1 MLVGGKTTLAK
12 TTDIYWHVVCEYA
25 DANYVEFVT
34 AYIPAEQEWAQPP
47 LRRRQ
52 PKRRSPMAPTPAPM
66 CREHHVMKA
75 WQPTTFEYQEEG
87 ITVRV
92 PNLYAW
98 VCPVDGE
105 ASFTPETVD
114 ELLLT
119 IRELLTTAKRA
130 RERRLAL
137 TEYIVSVG

>member
-1 MLVGGKTTLAK
+1 MATKS
-12 TTDIYWHVVCEYA
+12 
-25 DANYVEFVT
+25 
-34 AYIPAEQEWAQPP
+34 IP
-47 LRRRQ
+47 R
-52 PKRRSPMAPTPAPM
+52 
-66 CREHHVMKA
+66 CGEHHTEKE
-75 WQPTTFEYQEEG
+75 WRLTIFEYQEEG

-119 IRELLTTAKRA
+119 IRELILTAKRA
-130 RERRLAL
+130 QERRSEL
-137 TEYIVSVG
+137 TQYIVSVNGPPQEKITASVAGEE

>member
-1 MLVGGKTTLAK
+1 MATKP
-12 TTDIYWHVVCEYA
+12 
-25 DANYVEFVT
+25 
-34 AYIPAEQEWAQPP
+34 IPICGEHQTEKEW
-47 LRRRQ
+47 R
-52 PKRRSPMAPTPAPM
+52 
-66 CREHHVMKA
+66 
-75 WQPTTFEYQEEG
+75 PTTFAYQEEG

-105 ASFTPETVD
+105 ASFTPDTVD

-119 IRELLTTAKRA
+119 IRELLMTAKRA
-130 RERRLAL
+130 RERRSEL

>member
-1 MLVGGKTTLAK
+1 
-12 TTDIYWHVVCEYA
+12 
-25 DANYVEFVT
+25 
-34 AYIPAEQEWAQPP
+34 
-47 LRRRQ
+47 
-52 PKRRSPMAPTPAPM
+52 MATKPTPM
-66 CREHHVMKA
+66 CSEHHLMKE
-75 WQPTTFEYQEEG
+75 WRTTTFEYQEDG

-98 VCPVDGE
+98 VCPADEE
-105 ASFTPETVD
+105 ASFTPDTVD

-130 RERRLAL
+130 RERRSEL

>member
-1 MLVGGKTTLAK
+1 MTTKT
-12 TTDIYWHVVCEYA
+12 I
-25 DANYVEFVT
+25 
-34 AYIPAEQEWAQPP
+34 
-47 LRRRQ
+47 
-52 PKRRSPMAPTPAPM
+52 PM
-66 CREHHVMKA
+66 CSEHHTTKE
-75 WQPTTFEYQEEG
+75 WRLTTFEYQEEG

-119 IRELLTTAKRA
+119 IRELIMTAKRA
-130 RERRLAL
+130 QGRRSEL
-137 TEYIVSVG
+137 TQYIVSVDGPQQEKITDSVGREE

>member
-1 MLVGGKTTLAK
+1 MTTK
-12 TTDIYWHVVCEYA
+12 P
-25 DANYVEFVT
+25 
-34 AYIPAEQEWAQPP
+34 IPI
-47 LRRRQ
+47 
-52 PKRRSPMAPTPAPM
+52 
-66 CREHHVMKA
+66 CGEHHTEKK
-75 WQPTTFEYQEEG
+75 WHPTTFEYQEDG

-105 ASFTPETVD
+105 ASFSPETVD

-130 RERRLAL
+130 RERRSEL
-137 TEYIVSVG
+137 TEYIVSVS

>member
-1 MLVGGKTTLAK
+1 MTTK
-12 TTDIYWHVVCEYA
+12 PI
-25 DANYVEFVT
+25 
-34 AYIPAEQEWAQPP
+34 
-47 LRRRQ
+47 
-52 PKRRSPMAPTPAPM
+52 PM
-66 CREHHVMKA
+66 CREHHIEKE
-75 WQPTTFEYQEEG
+75 WRLTTFEYQEEG

-119 IRELLTTAKRA
+119 IRELIVTAKRA
-130 RERRLAL
+130 QERRSEL
-137 TEYIVSVG
+137 TQYIVSVEGPQQESVTTSANREE

>member
-1 MLVGGKTTLAK
+1 MATKP
-12 TTDIYWHVVCEYA
+12 
-25 DANYVEFVT
+25 
-34 AYIPAEQEWAQPP
+34 IPI
-47 LRRRQ
+47 
-52 PKRRSPMAPTPAPM
+52 
-66 CREHHVMKA
+66 CGEHHTEKE
-75 WQPTTFEYQEEG
+75 WRLTTFEYQEEG

-92 PNLYAW
+92 PNIYAW

-105 ASFTPETVD
+105 ASFTPDTVD

-130 RERRLAL
+130 RERRSEL